1 MEELIV
7 EGLDYED
14 FVAFKKILEQNTV
27 FTSQEPESYANALAL
42 LEKVKKI
49 VEAFDD

>member
-14 FVAFKKILEQNTV
+14 FIALKKILEQNTV
-27 FTSQEPESYANALAL
+27 FTSQEPENYANGLTL
-42 LEKVKKI
+42 LEKIKKI